1 MVFTDG
7 LELLND
13 PAMISQDL
21 THPSL
26 ERIRQIAERWYGVM
40 REYLNR
46 EPVLACL

>member
-13 PAMISQDL
+13 PAMIFQDL

-26 ERIRQIAERWYGVM
+26 EGIRLIAERWYGVL
-40 REYLNR
+40 REWLSGD
-46 EPVLACL
+46 E